1 MFQSIE
7 KALNFLLSHDK
18 ISNSDYFSLQKYYR
32 DLISSGSYD
41 VDSIT
46 SDLKGLFDDE
56 GYVNVIL
63 GRVNKNSGV
72 SILDNDVV
80 DEIIDF
86 DDNDF
91 SLSMNRAVS
100 SNQSDSLDSNR
111 SVSNHVMETQ
121 NVSKVLVDVS
131 DFKREDRNYIKL
143 DYSDG
148 SVRIFENNLEHNGKE
163 YTGEEIFTVLKNKY
177 NQDDIT
183 QVMHQFT
190 RDSIE
195 IGLYDFSDLSNKN
208 VYDNLNDSEKQ
219 LINIVKS
226 QYPDKKVL
234 SGPGDNMFVI
244 QGIGENQLVQVLS
257 RDGIYQ
263 VRPIIDNSINDS
275 IDNDSSNSKGIQKTL
290 STQAGKLFSD
300 SSESGFVMLFL
311 FIFLAGIGSGI
322 IFMII
327 LNFMA

>member
-1 MFQSIE
+1 M
-7 KALNFLLSHDK
+7 
-18 ISNSDYFSLQKYYR
+18 
-32 DLISSGSYD
+32 
-41 VDSIT
+41 
-46 SDLKGLFDDE
+46 
-56 GYVNVIL
+56 
-63 GRVNKNSGV
+63 
-72 SILDNDVV
+72 
-80 DEIIDF
+80 
-86 DDNDF
+86 
-91 SLSMNRAVS
+91 
-100 SNQSDSLDSNR
+100 
-111 SVSNHVMETQ
+111 
-121 NVSKVLVDVS
+121 
-131 DFKREDRNYIKL
+131 
-143 DYSDG
+143 
-148 SVRIFENNLEHNGKE
+148 
-163 YTGEEIFTVLKNKY
+163 
-177 NQDDIT
+177 
-183 QVMHQFT
+183 
-190 RDSIE
+190 
-195 IGLYDFSDLSNKN
+195 
-208 VYDNLNDSEKQ
+208 NDSEKQ

-234 SGPGDNMFVI
+234 SGPGANMFVI